1 MVNRE
6 DIFGSIRAQDVKGIA
21 IRMLNKLLPSL
32 NNLPSGLFFPQN
44 FPSLFCSRVVDPSG
58 ADWVLDMCAAPGGK
72 AGHLAYLM
80 KTNSKES
87 DPHCGGKLIA
97 IDRTKSKVD
106 KVCCFVFKIV
116 LLGPE
121 DEFLK
126 YFVGAS
132 FNSLFLLVTLIF
144 TR

>member
-32 NNLPSGLFFPQN
+32 NNLPSDLFFPQN
-44 FPSLFCSRVVDPSG
+44 FPSLFCSRVVDPSRS
-58 ADWVLDMCAAPGGK
+58 DWVLDMCAAPGGK

-97 IDRTKSKVD
+97 IDRTKSKID
-106 KVCCFVFKIV
+106 KVCCFFFIMV
-116 LLGPE
+116 LLRPE
-121 DEFLK
+121 GDFFETFCRHIFQFII
-126 YFVGAS
+126 FVA
-132 FNSLFLLVTLIF
+132 TLTF
-144 TR
+144 TQ